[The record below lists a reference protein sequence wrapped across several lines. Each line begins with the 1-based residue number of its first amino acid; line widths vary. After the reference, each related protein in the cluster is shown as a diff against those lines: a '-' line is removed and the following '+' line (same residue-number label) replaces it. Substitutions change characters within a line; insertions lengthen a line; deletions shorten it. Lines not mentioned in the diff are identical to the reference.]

1 MKKVI
6 FAFII
11 STALVFSTLNNTFAL
26 EEGYSE
32 WEIDQILHLTN
43 WPEITKLENIKINSY
58 NFSSENF
65 KNMQSAMLSYD
76 KKLKYW
82 IIQKYK
88 TWEFSYTKMS
98 WIVTEYEYLWYN
110 LNKYLEWNRKIE
122 KYPYLKKDT
131 NVLKLIDDSYSQL
144 RTHINRLKY
153 LVFEERN

>member
-32 WEIDQILHLTN
+32 GEIDQILHLTN
-43 WPEITKLENIKINSY
+43 GPEITKLENIKINSY

-76 KKLKYW
+76 KKLKYG

-88 TWEFSYTKMS
+88 TGEFSYTKMS
-98 WIVTEYEYLWYN
+98 GIVTEYEYLGYN